1 MGFINKKIKKYIFIP
16 LILFGFTIP
25 LNAEKVEEKQSK
37 WVKQITIPEGSRQT
51 YLPKAGFFGGHSTW
65 SPVEP
70 LEKVSIGDIIT
81 GSDGKDKTSSFM
93 VGVILCDYM
102 EKDYFDKRG
111 YQYSW
116 GGKWSCI
123 AARSKR
129 DIKQFYN
136 YREDRKVDVFTTSPI
151 NPEGIW
157 DGSTPEKYKFKVQG
171 KEYDLLA
178 IKNAEYRCLWK
189 EGFATLGDINNY
201 VQQEKKIDP
210 EFGKLLEDKYKTGAT
225 PAEFQKQEKF
235 IQDQG
240 GCKAVIT
247 NWIFKTFNED
257 DAAKFYTMLAV
268 EGWVTEEDQKLENI
282 PYREDS
288 YFDKTSNTV
297 YCKEPIPEM
306 SLSKNANP
314 SQRQIKNLCSCIW
327 NKYPEDGWE
336 RKVLVKM
343 FNNKSGTQVFRE
355 RSLRKRLPYSYQ
367 ECGGYKL

>member
-1 MGFINKKIKKYIFIP
+1 MNRKIKKFIFIS
-16 LILFGFTIP
+16 LIFFGLTNSI
-25 LNAEKVEEKQSK
+25 NAEERGSK

-70 LEKVSIGDIIT
+70 LKKIRIGDTIT
-81 GSDGKDKTSSFM
+81 GSDGKDKTSSFT

-102 EKDYFDKRG
+102 EKDFFDKRG

-151 NPEGIW
+151 NAEGIW

-171 KEYDLLA
+171 KEYDLLE

-189 EGFATLGDINNY
+189 EGFASLDDIQKY
-201 VQQEKKIDP
+201 IQEEKKRDP
-210 EFGKLLEDKYKTGAT
+210 ELGQLLENRYKTGAT
-225 PAEFQKQEKF
+225 DAEFQTQEKF
-235 IQDQG
+235 IEDRG
-240 GCKAVIT
+240 GCKEVIIG
-247 NWIFKTFNED
+247 WIVANYSED
-257 DAAKFYTMLAV
+257 DSANLLAMLAV
-268 EGWVTEEDQKLENI
+268 EGWMKEDTKLENI
-282 PYREDS
+282 PYRKDS

-306 SLSKNANP
+306 SLSEDANP
-314 SQRQIKNLCSCIW
+314 SKKEIKNLCSCIW
-327 NKYPEDGWE
+327 NKYPQDGWE

-343 FNNKSGTQVFRE
+343 FNNNSGTQVFRE
-355 RSLRKRLPYSYQ
+355 RNLRKRLPYAYQ